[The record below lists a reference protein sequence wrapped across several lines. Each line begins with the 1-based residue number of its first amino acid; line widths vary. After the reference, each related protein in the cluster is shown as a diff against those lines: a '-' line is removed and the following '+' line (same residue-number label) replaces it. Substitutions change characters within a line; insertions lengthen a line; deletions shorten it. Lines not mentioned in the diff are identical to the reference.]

1 VENDRV
7 VIEVNAATEELELE
21 GVGKEECVS

>member
-7 VIEVNAATEELELE
+7 VIEISAATEELELDDA
-21 GVGKEECVS
+21 GKEECVS